1 MGFLGGLQIQHWTD
15 LLCASCGIK
24 HQTRLGWVRVAE
36 CISVHACVYP
46 VSFQPVKRK
55 SAVRSLRRWPWK
67 DMCAET
73 HNSLIIREK
82 ILLFSASRPDGPFSD
97 MGSQM
102 REMMFWFSANELP
115 PMLQPV

>member
-1 MGFLGGLQIQHWTD
+1 MNMGFLGGLFIQIQISNPALDRPAMCIVWYQ
-15 LLCASCGIK
+15 ASDTFGMGEG
-24 HQTRLGWVRVAE
+24 GWVRICV
-36 CISVHACVYP
+36 SVHACVYP

-102 REMMFWFSANELP
+102 REIL
-115 PMLQPV
+115 V